1 MKHVTIIRPAL
12 SFLAAVTALVA
23 SFMAQA
29 ALTDLADNP
38 LASSSSTQ
46 VKPNILFTLDD
57 SGSMDWEYMPD
68 GLSGHTDKVGFRNA
82 QCNLVYYNPN
92 TDYIIPKTSVAGD
105 INAATPSTF
114 TSAYIEG
121 FTAFDGTSASKTNL
135 SSSFRSHSS
144 DTAQPA
150 YYWTYLGA
158 TTLAPL
164 TGDCQM
170 ALSSSSDSATQEIC
184 TDGSRTVTTCAAASK
199 TALWRKVLVSSTS
212 GPSASDERVNFA
224 NWYSYYRDRM
234 KMTKSAAGRT
244 FVGLSDTYRVGFV
257 TINPNSPVTASK
269 FLTIA
274 DFDATQ
280 KSNWFTKLYSQTTNG
295 STPLRTA
302 LSRAGRYFVGKTDGI
317 NDGMTGDPVQ
327 YSCQQ
332 NFTILTTDGYWNGGG
347 GVKLDGTTNMDN
359 QDGVISELDA
369 YNPSAAKF
377 AVSPR
382 PIYDGATVLYTWNT
396 ASNQYRNTSC
406 VLGTQAQQRIAQNQ
420 RRRADFY
427 RCKSNGSSC
436 QSINF
441 DCAPPTG
448 TGSGSRP
455 LCKTLNNTGWANIA
469 TCSAGYSNPTT
480 TLCRTTSDTGWVD
493 VASCTASS
501 PSGGPTTTCQ
511 TVNIN
516 GYKAQYRSTVTS
528 TNYAGPNQS
537 GSVIG
542 TPTSITSSWTD
553 VDGTC
558 LAVAPAVPPTATV
571 IGAGPPAPPASCLG
585 GVQEWPC
592 ETQGAVSG
600 GSSNTLADVAQYYY
614 KTDLRSSTLS
624 NCTGALGTDVCDNN
638 VPSTGSGVEDD
649 KAQWQHMTTLTM
661 GLGLSGNLSYS
672 PTYKTDIT
680 GTFANIRTGSINW
693 PVPSANNPT
702 ALDDL
707 WHAAVNGR
715 GQYFSAGNPDSV
727 VNSLT
732 TALAGVSARIAS
744 AAAAATSNLE
754 PVAGDNF
761 AYTAKY
767 VTQKWTGELEAHEIV
782 LQDEFDP
789 VTHALTASAGTVRG
803 TVVWSAQ
810 GKLDTQGKAACDTR
824 NIKLFR
830 TGAVDNFVPFTW
842 NTFACDA
849 TGIPTGVA
857 QTSLNAAEQANFG
870 STQVGLLSQYPA
882 MGDGTGITANQRA
895 AAAGENL
902 VNFIRGQRGKE
913 GFSSGPPASNTD
925 VNLLYRQREHI
936 LGDIINAQ
944 PVYAKAPFAEYDD
957 AGYLAFKTANASR
970 TPMVY
975 AAANDGMLHAFYAGT
990 SLVDTNGGVEAWAM
1004 IPSIVLPSLY
1014 KLASENYAN
1023 QHTYSVDGTPTI
1035 GDVYDPADTV
1045 WKTILVGGLNKGGK
1059 GYYAVDIT
1067 DPASPKGLWEFK
1079 HDMGNC
1085 VAVDATTKAPATAQ
1099 YSDCHIGY
1107 TFNNPIISKL
1117 RDGRWVVFVT
1127 SGYNNVNSPS
1137 VSGDGVGYLYVLEA
1151 VTGKILYKISTGVGS
1166 ATTPSGLNKI
1176 NAWVEDPIRNN
1187 QTERVYG
1194 VDVLGNVW
1202 RFDVN
1207 DILAPA
1213 GIEAT
1218 RLATLVDSSNAAQP
1232 ITTRPE
1238 LAEVAGQPYVYVGTG
1253 RYLGTT
1259 DNASTQAQTIW
1270 ALRDPLTATSLT
1282 SLRTTLK
1289 HMTITNQGS
1298 GAAAF
1303 RTVSCT
1309 AQCGSTEGWF
1319 ADFPDTGERVNI
1331 DIKLQLGTLVVATNV
1346 PQNNACNIG
1355 GYSWLNYFNNATG
1368 IAVSSSADA
1377 AVGRRLVGAD
1387 GTESLAVGVNIVRL
1401 PGGKVVVIVTT
1412 SSGQQITASVPFD
1425 VPPPTGKRISWREII
1440 Q

>member
-29 ALTDLADNP
+29 ALTDIADNP

-57 SGSMDWEYMPD
+57 SGSMAWKYMPD
-68 GLSGHTDKVGFRNA
+68 DVGSNTNTVGFRNN
-82 QCNLVYYNPN
+82 QCNLVYYNPSIA
-92 TDYIIPKTSVAGD
+92 YVIPKTSTSSDV
-105 INAATPSTF
+105 NTATPATF
-114 TSAYIEG
+114 TAAYNDGFYSYDGASSSA
-121 FTAFDGTSASKTNL
+121 TNL
-135 SSSFRSHSS
+135 SSSFKSQSS

-164 TGDCQM
+164 TGDCQKTL
-170 ALSSSSDSATQEIC
+170 ASSSDSTTKEIC
-184 TDGSRTVTTCAAASK
+184 TDNSRYPNTTAPIFANCALAGK

-212 GPSASDERVNFA
+212 GPAATDERQNFT
-224 NWYSYYRDRM
+224 NWYSYYSYRLNM
-234 KMTKSAAGRT
+234 MKSAAGRV
-244 FVGLSDTYRVGFV
+244 FVNLSDSYRVGFI
-257 TINPNSPVTASK
+257 TINPGSPVATAK

-274 DFDATQ
+274 DFDTTQ
-280 KSNWFTKLYSQTTNG
+280 KANWFTKFYSQTANN

-302 LSRAGRYFVGKTDGI
+302 LSRAGRYFAGKTDGI
-317 NDGMTGDPVQ
+317 NQGMSGDPLQ

-332 NFTILTTDGYWNGGG
+332 NFTILTTDGYWNGTGG
-347 GVKLDGTTNMDN
+347 AKLNGTIDGMDN
-359 QDGVISELDA
+359 QDGNIAELDA

-382 PIYDGATVLYTWNT
+382 PIFDGSTTLYDWHELKKEYRLNSSGC
-396 ASNQYRNTSC
+396 SSGKKKRQYRYN
-406 VLGTQAQQRIAQNQ
+406 
-420 RRRADFY
+420 
-427 RCKSNGSSC
+427 
-436 QSINF
+436 
-441 DCAPPTG
+441 
-448 TGSGSRP
+448 
-455 LCKTLNNTGWANIA
+455 
-469 TCSAGYSNPTT
+469 
-480 TLCRTTSDTGWVD
+480 D
-493 VASCTASS
+493 VA
-501 PSGGPTTTCQ
+501 TT
-511 TVNIN
+511 
-516 GYKAQYRSTVTS
+516 YP
-528 TNYAGPNQS
+528 GPNQS
-537 GSVIG
+537 GSIISG
-542 TPTSITSSWTD
+542 PTTSSTGWNNETSCQSGLTLPSPNPASIT
-553 VDGTC
+553 GTTPI
-558 LAVAPAVPPTATV
+558 A
-571 IGAGPPAPPASCLG
+571 GAQSTCDAS
-585 GVQEWPC
+585 GVWPC
-592 ETQGAVSG
+592 ELTTASG
-600 GSSNTLADVAQYYY
+600 GSSNTLSDVAQYYY
-614 KTDLRSSTLS
+614 KTDLRTATLG
-624 NCTGALGTDVCDNN
+624 NCSGSLTTDVCENN
-638 VPSTGSGVEDD
+638 VPSTGAGAEDD
-649 KAQWQHMTTLTM
+649 KAQWQHMTTFTM
-661 GLGLSGNLSYS
+661 GLGLSGTLSFS
-672 PTYKTDIT
+672 PTYKTDTT
-680 GTFANIRTGSINW
+680 GTFANIRIGSINW
-693 PVPSANNPT
+693 PVPVADSPT

-727 VNSLT
+727 VSSLSA
-732 TALAGVSARIAS
+732 ALSGVSARLSS

-782 LQDEFDP
+782 LQDEFNSATPP
-789 VTHALTASAGTVRG
+789 VLTASAGTVRG

-830 TGAVDNFVPFTW
+830 AGAVNNLVPFTW

-849 TGIPTGVA
+849 SGIPIGAA

-895 AAAGENL
+895 AAVGENL

-913 GFSSGPPASNTD
+913 GFSSGPPASNTN

-970 TPMVY
+970 SPMVY

-990 SLVDTNGGVEAWAM
+990 SLVDTNGGIEAWAM
-1004 IPSIVLPSLY
+1004 VPSMVLPSLY

-1035 GDVYDPADTV
+1035 GDVYDPVDAV

-1079 HDMGNC
+1079 NSSTC
-1085 VAVDATTKAPATAQ
+1085 YDAATPSTWLA
-1099 YSDCHIGY
+1099 DCHIGY

-1137 VSGDGVGYLYVLEA
+1137 VSGDGVGYLYVLEV

-1194 VDVLGNVW
+1194 GDILGNVW

-1207 DILAPA
+1207 DILAPI

-1218 RLATLVDSSNAAQP
+1218 KLATLVDSSNNPQA

-1259 DNASTQAQTIW
+1259 DFSNTQTQSIW

-1298 GAAAF
+1298 GTTAF
-1303 RTVSCT
+1303 RTIGCI

-1355 GYSWLNYFNNATG
+1355 GYSWLNYFDNATG
-1368 IAVSSSADA
+1368 NAVSSSADA

>member
-1 MKHVTIIRPAL
+1 MMLSITHTHRQLPLFFGVIVAL
-12 SFLAAVTALVA
+12 LMPFTV
-23 SFMAQA
+23 QG

-57 SGSMDWEYMPD
+57 SGSMGWEYMPD
-68 GLSGHTDKVGFRNA
+68 DVGSHTNTVGFHNN
-82 QCNLVYYNPN
+82 QCNLVYYNPAI
-92 TDYIIPKTSVAGD
+92 TYVVPKTSTGSNV
-105 INAATPSTF
+105 NAATP
-114 TSAYIEG
+114 AV
-121 FTAFDGTSASKTNL
+121 FTAAYNDGFYSYDGGSSATTDL
-135 SSSFRSHSS
+135 SSSFKSHSS

-158 TTLAPL
+158 TTLVPV
-164 TGDCQM
+164 TGDCQKT
-170 ALSSSSDSATQEIC
+170 LSSSADSTTMEIC
-184 TDGSRTVTTCAAASK
+184 TDNSRTTTTCAAGGK
-199 TALWRKVLVSSTS
+199 TALWRKVLVSATS
-212 GPSASDERVNFA
+212 GPGATDERQNFA
-224 NWYSYYRDRM
+224 NWYSYYRYRLNM
-234 KMTKSAAGRT
+234 MKSAAGRV
-244 FVGLSDTYRVGFV
+244 FVNLSDSYRVGFI
-257 TINPNSPVTASK
+257 TINPGSPVATAK

-274 DFDATQ
+274 DFDTTQ
-280 KSNWFTKLYSQTTNG
+280 KNNWFTKFYSQTANN

-302 LSRAGRYFVGKTDGI
+302 LSRAGRYFAGKTDGI
-317 NDGMTGDPVQ
+317 NQGMSGDPLQ

-332 NFTILTTDGYWNGGG
+332 NFTILTTDGYWNGTGG
-347 GVKLDGTTNMDN
+347 FKLDGATAMDN
-359 QDGVISELDA
+359 QDGNIAELDA
-369 YNPSAAKF
+369 NNPAAAKF

-382 PIYDGATVLYTWNT
+382 PIYDGATALYTWNT
-396 ASNQYRNTSC
+396 ASNQYRNASC
-406 VLGTQAQQRIAQNQ
+406 VLGTQEQQRIAQNQ

-448 TGSGSRP
+448 TGSGFRP
-455 LCKTLNNTGWANIA
+455 LCKTLNDTGWANIA
-469 TCSAGYSNPTT
+469 TCTAGYSSPTT
-480 TLCRTTSDTGWVD
+480 TLCRTTSDTGWAD
-493 VASCTASS
+493 VASCTASN
-501 PSGGPTTTCQ
+501 PVGGPTTTCQ
-511 TVNIN
+511 TININ
-516 GYKAQYRSTVTS
+516 GYKSQYKSTITS

-542 TPTSITSSWTD
+542 SPTTSTGSWTD
-553 VDGTC
+553 VDGIC
-558 LAVAPAVPPTATV
+558 AAVAPAVPPTGTV
-571 IGAGPPAPPASCLG
+571 TGVGPPAPPPGCLG
-585 GVQEWPC
+585 GSQVWPC
-592 ETQGAVSG
+592 ETQGAVTG
-600 GSSNTLADVAQYYY
+600 GSSNSLADVAQYYY
-614 KTDLRSSTLS
+614 KTDLRTSTLG

-638 VPSTGSGVEDD
+638 VPSAGGGVEDD
-649 KAQWQHMTTLTM
+649 KAQWQHMTTFTM
-661 GLGLSGNLSYS
+661 GLGLSGTLSFS
-672 PTYKTDIT
+672 PTYKTDTT
-680 GTFANIRTGSINW
+680 GTFANVRTGATNW
-693 PVPSANNPT
+693 PSPIANDPT

-727 VNSLT
+727 VSGLSA
-732 TALAGVSARIAS
+732 ALAGVSARLSS

-789 VTHALTASAGTVRG
+789 VTHALTASAGTVRAS
-803 TVVWSAQ
+803 VVWSAQ
-810 GKLDTQGKAACDTR
+810 AKLDTKGKAACDTR

-830 TGAVDNFVPFTW
+830 SGAVDNLVPFTW
-842 NTFACDA
+842 NTFTCDLS
-849 TGIPTGVA
+849 GVPTGLA
-857 QTSLNAAEQANFG
+857 QTGLNAAEQAYFG
-870 STQVGLLSQYPA
+870 STQVGLLSQYSA
-882 MGDGTGITANQRA
+882 MGDGSGITADQRS
-895 AAAGENL
+895 AAAGANL
-902 VNFIRGQRGKE
+902 VNFLRGQRGKE
-913 GFSSGPPASNTD
+913 GFVSGPPATNTD

-936 LGDIINAQ
+936 LSDIINAQ

-975 AAANDGMLHAFYAGT
+975 VAANDGMLHAFYAGT
-990 SLVDTNGGVEAWAM
+990 SIVDTNGGNEAWAF
-1004 IPSIVLPSLY
+1004 IPTMVLPNLY

-1035 GDVYDPADTV
+1035 GDVYDVADTA

-1059 GYYAVDIT
+1059 GYYALDIT
-1067 DPASPKGLWEFK
+1067 DPATPKALWEFK
-1079 HDMGNC
+1079 NSSTCYD
-1085 VAVDATTKAPATAQ
+1085 VATPSTWFA
-1099 YSDCHIGY
+1099 DCHIGY

-1137 VSGDGVGYLYVLEA
+1137 ISGDGVGYLYVLEA
-1151 VTGKILYKISTGVGS
+1151 TTGKILYKISTGVGS

-1176 NAWVEDPIRNN
+1176 NAWVENPIRNN

-1194 VDVLGNVW
+1194 VDLLGNVW

-1218 RLATLVDSSNAAQP
+1218 KLATLVDSANVAQS

-1259 DNASTQAQTIW
+1259 DNSNTQTQSIW
-1270 ALRDPLTATSLT
+1270 ALRDPLTATPLT

-1289 HMTITNQGS
+1289 QMTITNVGS
-1298 GAAAF
+1298 GTTAF
-1303 RTVSCT
+1303 RTTACT
-1309 AQCGSTEGWF
+1309 AQCGSAAGWF

-1331 DIKLQLGTLVVATNV
+1331 DVKLQLGTLVVATNV

-1368 IAVSSSADA
+1368 NAVSNSPDA
-1377 AVGRRLVGAD
+1377 AVGRRLVGTD
-1387 GTESLAVGVNIVRL
+1387 GTESLAVGINIVRL
-1401 PGGKVVVIVTT
+1401 PGGKVVVIATT
-1412 SSGQQITASVPFD
+1412 SAAQQLTVSAPFD

>member
-29 ALTDLADNP
+29 ALTDIADNP

-121 FTAFDGTSASKTNL
+121 FTAFDGTSASKINL
-135 SSSFRSHSS
+135 SSNFKSHSS

-164 TGDCQM
+164 TGDCQS

-212 GPSASDERVNFA
+212 GPSASDERLNFA
-224 NWYSYYRDRM
+224 NWYSYYRDRL

-244 FVGLSDTYRVGFV
+244 FVGLSDTYRVGFI

-274 DFDATQ
+274 DFDTTQ

-317 NDGMTGDPVQ
+317 NQGMSGDPIQ

-332 NFTILTTDGYWNGGG
+332 NFNILTTDGYWNGTGG
-347 GVKLDGTTNMDN
+347 FKLDGTTNMDN

-382 PIYDGATVLYTWNT
+382 PIYDGSNILYVWHELKKEYRLT
-396 ASNQYRNTSC
+396 SSGCSGGKKKRQYRYN
-406 VLGTQAQQRIAQNQ
+406 
-420 RRRADFY
+420 
-427 RCKSNGSSC
+427 
-436 QSINF
+436 
-441 DCAPPTG
+441 
-448 TGSGSRP
+448 
-455 LCKTLNNTGWANIA
+455 
-469 TCSAGYSNPTT
+469 
-480 TLCRTTSDTGWVD
+480 D
-493 VASCTASS
+493 VATTYPG
-501 PSGGPTTTCQ
+501 PSQSGTIISGPTTSSMGWATE
-511 TVNIN
+511 
-516 GYKAQYRSTVTS
+516 TS
-528 TNYAGPNQS
+528 CLSGLTLPSPN
-537 GSVIG
+537 
-542 TPTSITSSWTD
+542 PASIT
-553 VDGTC
+553 GTTPI
-558 LAVAPAVPPTATV
+558 A
-571 IGAGPPAPPASCLG
+571 GAQSTCNASG
-585 GVQEWPC
+585 AWPC
-592 ETQGAVSG
+592 ELTSASG
-600 GSSNTLADVAQYYY
+600 GSSNSLADVAQYYY
-614 KTDLRSSTLS
+614 KTDLRNSTLS

-672 PTYKTDIT
+672 PTYKSDIA

-693 PVPSANNPT
+693 PVPVADSPT

-810 GKLDTQGKAACDTR
+810 SKLDTQGKAACDTR
-824 NIKLFR
+824 DIKLFR

-842 NTFACDA
+842 NTFVCDA
-849 TGIPTGVA
+849 SGIPTGAA

-870 STQVGLLSQYPA
+870 STQIGLLSQYPS
-882 MGDGTGITANQRA
+882 MTDGVTPPASVNQRGL
-895 AAAGENL
+895 AAGANL
-902 VNFIRGQRGKE
+902 VNFLRGQRGLE
-913 GFSSGPPASNTD
+913 DFVAND
-925 VNLLYRQREHI
+925 ANRFYRLREHI

-1194 VDVLGNVW
+1194 VDLLGNVW

-1207 DILAPA
+1207 DILAPT

-1218 RLATLVDSSNAAQP
+1218 KLATLVDSSNNPQP

-1238 LAEVAGQPYVYVGTG
+1238 LAEVAGYPHVYVGTG

-1259 DNASTQAQTIW
+1259 DNSNTQMQSIW

-1298 GAAAF
+1298 GTSAF
-1303 RTVSCT
+1303 RTVGCT
-1309 AQCGSTEGWF
+1309 AQCGSTDGWF

-1368 IAVSSSADA
+1368 NAVSSSADA

>member
-23 SFMAQA
+23 SFMAHA

-68 GLSGHTDKVGFRNA
+68 GLSSHTNKVGFRNA

-369 YNPSAAKF
+369 YNPPAVKF

-382 PIYDGATVLYTWNT
+382 PIYDGSNILYVWHELKKEYRLT
-396 ASNQYRNTSC
+396 SSGCSGGKKKRQYRYNDVATTYPGPSQSGTIISGPTTS
-406 VLGTQAQQRIAQNQ
+406 
-420 RRRADFY
+420 
-427 RCKSNGSSC
+427 S
-436 QSINF
+436 
-441 DCAPPTG
+441 
-448 TGSGSRP
+448 
-455 LCKTLNNTGWANIA
+455 TGWA
-469 TCSAGYSNPTT
+469 TETSCLSGLTLPSPNP
-480 TLCRTTSDTGWVD
+480 
-493 VASCTASS
+493 A
-501 PSGGPTTTCQ
+501 
-511 TVNIN
+511 
-516 GYKAQYRSTVTS
+516 
-528 TNYAGPNQS
+528 
-537 GSVIG
+537 
-542 TPTSITSSWTD
+542 SIT
-553 VDGTC
+553 GTTPI
-558 LAVAPAVPPTATV
+558 A
-571 IGAGPPAPPASCLG
+571 GAQSTCNASG
-585 GVQEWPC
+585 AWPC
-592 ETQGAVSG
+592 ELTSASG
-600 GSSNTLADVAQYYY
+600 GSSNSLADVAQYYY
-614 KTDLRSSTLS
+614 KTDLRNSTLS

-672 PTYKTDIT
+672 PTYKSDIA
-680 GTFANIRTGSINW
+680 GTFVNIRTGSINW
-693 PVPSANNPT
+693 PVPVADSPT

-849 TGIPTGVA
+849 AGIPTGVA

-895 AAAGENL
+895 AAVGENL

-1176 NAWVEDPIRNN
+1176 NAWAEDPIRNN

-1298 GAAAF
+1298 GTAAF
-1303 RTVSCT
+1303 RTVGCT
-1309 AQCGSTEGWF
+1309 AQCGSTDGWF

-1368 IAVSSSADA
+1368 NAISSSADA